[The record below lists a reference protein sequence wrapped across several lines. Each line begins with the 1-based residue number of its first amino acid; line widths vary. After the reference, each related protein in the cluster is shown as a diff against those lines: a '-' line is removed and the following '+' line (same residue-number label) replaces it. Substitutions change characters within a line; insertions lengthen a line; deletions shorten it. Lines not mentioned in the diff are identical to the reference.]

1 MSWPRKIVSTREIIL
16 DKYCQLEAGDE
27 YHHDFHLGQIAK
39 FISGPD
45 HFPPHFPI
53 AGVELF
59 ASPVDTAEV
68 SMGQSCHCPPWFQV
82 VLLVSSC
89 CQMAQLSATSRGVPT
104 TSTRVKRTPL
114 GHPPPNNAVCISS
127 PYSVAVDLTHPRKI
141 IPGRIS
147 YSEVCPTSPSHDQQ
161 ANRGFVCPPSMG

>member
-68 SMGQSCHCPPWFQV
+68 SMGPELSLPA
-82 VLLVSSC
+82 LVSGCAARLLLLPDGAALCHFERCPDNLNKGQTDSLGSSSTQQC
-89 CQMAQLSATSRGVPT
+89 GV
-104 TSTRVKRTPL
+104 
-114 GHPPPNNAVCISS
+114 
-127 PYSVAVDLTHPRKI
+127 Y
-141 IPGRIS
+141 
-147 YSEVCPTSPSHDQQ
+147 
-161 ANRGFVCPPSMG
+161 